1 LISLDFAPNLSYYN
15 RPEETFMSGYSL
27 PAILCTICAKPL
39 NLVVDLCADENGKA
53 VHEECYLKRITTPR
67 SRPPDTSMSDEVQI
81 AHYRIGT
88 DVGTSSERA
97 KAV

>member
-1 LISLDFAPNLSYYN
+1 
-15 RPEETFMSGYSL
+15 MSGYSL

-81 AHYRIGT
+81 ALPDCDRR
-88 DVGTSSERA
+88 TSSERV